1 MGGRGMAMK
10 QGSVEGMDQPLDVK
24 TTEDEHRKANIGAK
38 AAKER
43 ERAARARANVAKLKG
58 RIEKLED
65 KARRHD
71 SKAAQLET
79 QLG

>member
-1 MGGRGMAMK
+1 MK
-10 QGSVEGMDQPLDVK
+10 QGRAEGLDQPLDVR
-24 TTEDEHRKANIGAK
+24 TTEDEHRKANISAK

-43 ERAARARANVAKLKG
+43 ERAARTRATVAKLKG
-58 RIEKLED
+58 RIENLED

-71 SKAAQLET
+71 SKAAELET

>member
-1 MGGRGMAMK
+1 MAMK
-10 QGSVEGMDQPLDVK
+10 QGSAEGIDQPLDLK
-24 TTEDEHRKANIGAK
+24 TTEDEHRRANIGAK

-43 ERAARARANVAKLKG
+43 EKAAKARARVAKF
-58 RIEKLED
+58 RTDIEKLED

-71 SKAAQLET
+71 SKAAELEA